1 MMVCERGSLRNRPR
15 GKGVGRI
22 REGYAKLRL
31 CLP

>member
-1 MMVCERGSLRNRPR
+1 MMVYERGSLRNRPG

-22 REGYAKLRL
+22 REGYAKPRL